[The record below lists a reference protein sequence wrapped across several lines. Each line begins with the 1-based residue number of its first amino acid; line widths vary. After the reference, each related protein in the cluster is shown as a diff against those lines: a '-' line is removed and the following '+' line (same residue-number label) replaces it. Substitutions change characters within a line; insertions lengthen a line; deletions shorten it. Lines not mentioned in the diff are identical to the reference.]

1 MMLVGSLGLVIVL
14 MLRAADPETWRWI
27 APDETSEEFA
37 PSDPDPNRVTRDQI
51 EVPRKAV
58 ASDNGTEGEFRVVT
72 NRPPATPYTL
82 GNNGKANA
90 EKAGERVW
98 AKPDALAQVEDSS
111 PFRASDFE
119 AWSQIFDNMRDATAQ
134 DLSAENAPL
143 VQFGQLFQQSKLYR
157 GKLVTIQGTVRR
169 CVKLPPNP
177 LDERAGNLWQL
188 WVFSGGDNSPI
199 VIYSMDL
206 PEGFPVGNEIHET
219 ASLQAVYFK
228 KWVYAAKGGTMTA
241 PLLLA
246 RNVNWQAPATIQRE
260 ITGLEIAVGVACTL
274 LGATVV
280 VGFIWWNNRNRDSQV
295 EKLVRSRNRKQFEEN
310 AADIS
315 VGESVR
321 DQLGALSAQL
331 KNHSSAEETDDRS
344 TE

>member
-1 MMLVGSLGLVIVL
+1 MMLVGSLGLVVVL
-14 MLRAADPETWRWI
+14 MIRAADPETWRWI
-27 APDETSEEFA
+27 APDQAAEEG
-37 PSDPDPNRVTRDQI
+37 STEDPARIAQNQI

-58 ASDNGTEGEFRVVT
+58 ASDNGTEGEFRVVG

-82 GNNGKANA
+82 GGNHNG
-90 EKAGERVW
+90 EAGQGHDKIW
-98 AKPDALAQVEDSS
+98 ATPEALALVEDSS

-119 AWSQIFDNMRDATAQ
+119 AWSQVFDNMREANAQ
-134 DLSAENAPL
+134 ELSAKHAPL

-157 GKLVTIQGTVRR
+157 GKLVTIQGTIRR

-228 KWVYAAKGGTMTA
+228 KWVYAAKGGTMSA

-246 RNVNWQAPATIQRE
+246 KNVNWQAPATVQRE
-260 ITGLEIAVGVACTL
+260 ITGLEIAIGIGCTL
-274 LGATVV
+274 LGAIGV
-280 VGFIWWNNRNRDSQV
+280 VGFIWWANRNRDSQV
-295 EKLVRSRNRKQFEEN
+295 EKLVRHRNRKQFEEN

-315 VGESVR
+315 VGVSVR
-321 DQLGALSAQL
+321 DQLGALSAQM
-331 KNHSSAEETDDRS
+331 KNHSSSEETDDKT

>member
-14 MLRAADPETWRWI
+14 MIRAADPETWRWI
-27 APDETSEEFA
+27 APDEASEEIV
-37 PSDPDPNRVTRDQI
+37 SNDPVRVTRDQI
-51 EVPRKAV
+51 EVPRRAV
-58 ASDNGTEGEFRVVT
+58 AGDNGTEGEFRVVE

-82 GNNGKANA
+82 GDKGKTSNEEAHD
-90 EKAGERVW
+90 KVW
-98 AKPDALAQVEDSS
+98 AKPEALALVEDSS
-111 PFRASDFE
+111 PFRAADFE
-119 AWSQIFDNMRDATAQ
+119 AWSQVFDNMREATAQ
-134 DLSAENAPL
+134 DLSAQHAPL

-199 VIYSMDL
+199 VVYSMNL

-246 RNVNWQAPATIQRE
+246 KDVNWQAPATIQHE
-260 ITGLEIAVGVACTL
+260 ITGLEIAIGTGCTL
-274 LGATVV
+274 LGAVGV
-280 VGFIWWNNRNRDSQV
+280 VGFIWWNNRNRDSEV
-295 EKLVRSRNRKQFEEN
+295 EKLVRNRNRKQFEEK

-315 VGESVR
+315 VGVSVR
-321 DQLGALSAQL
+321 DQLGALSAQM
-331 KNHSSAEETDDRS
+331 KNHSSSEESDDPS
-344 TE
+344 TG

>member
-14 MLRAADPETWRWI
+14 MIRAADPETWRWI
-27 APDETSEEFA
+27 APDEASEEVA
-37 PSDPDPNRVTRDQI
+37 PDGPTRVPRDQI

-58 ASDNGTEGEFRVVT
+58 AGDNGTEGEFRVVE
-72 NRPPATPYTL
+72 NRRPATPYTL
-82 GNNGKANA
+82 GEKGKVSA
-90 EKAGERVW
+90 EEARNRVW
-98 AKPDALAQVEDSS
+98 ANTDALASVEDSS

-134 DLSAENAPL
+134 DLSAEHAPL

-157 GKLVTIQGTVRR
+157 GKLVTIQGTIRR

-199 VIYSMDL
+199 VIYSMNL
-206 PEGFPVGNEIHET
+206 PEGFPVGNEIHEP

-246 RNVNWQAPATIQRE
+246 RNVNWQASATVNRE
-260 ITGLEIAVGVACTL
+260 ITALEIAIGIGCTL
-274 LGATVV
+274 LGAMAV

-321 DQLGALSAQL
+321 DQLGALSAQM
-331 KNHSSAEETDDRS
+331 KNHPSSEETDGQP